1 MSETSN
7 RPEWPDLSQFRRN
20 NANIPLETLRPYVG
34 QYVAWSLDGTRI
46 VASAA
51 DEAELE
57 RRLSEMG
64 IDPST
69 VVSEYIPPLDVTTIL

>member
-7 RPEWPDLSQFRRN
+7 APEWPDLSQFQQNR
-20 NANIPLETLRPYVG
+20 AKIPPEVLLPYVG

-51 DEAELE
+51 DEAELIAE
-57 RRLSEMG
+57 LRREG
-64 IDPST
+64 IDLGQ
-69 VVSEYIPPLDVTTIL
+69 VVLDHVPDPNVSWL